1 MDFEKYLTE
10 EEMREIAIKEWRE
23 VCREACSGNAERIMS
38 NIAHDVVAS
47 MVDDSLGDGSREL
60 IRAKAIEAIHK
71 LSEFTVFR
79 RADAWGRGESPAY
92 KALMESVVS
101 KKNLIDKKVE
111 HAINTISKRDA
122 LDIIKA
128 GKVTIG

>member
-1 MDFEKYLTE
+1 MDFEKYLSQD
-10 EEMREIAIKEWRE
+10 EMKEIAIQEWRNM
-23 VCREACSGNAERIMS
+23 CREACNGNAERIIS
-38 NIAHDVVAS
+38 NISHSVIAQ
-47 MVDDSLGDGSREL
+47 MVDESLGDGSREL

-79 RADAWGRGESPAY
+79 RADVWDRGESPAY
-92 KALMESVVS
+92 KILMESVAS
-101 KKNLIDKKVE
+101 KKSLIDKKVE